1 MAKTNSKTRANASP
15 SVPEDD
21 GPVREMRLD
30 AAHQLGS
37 GSPAKNIPSP
47 HIETGSV
54 DESNGGPH
62 ATWEEESLGKA
73 ESALV
78 AAWDEL
84 HGPAYETE
92 SPSLDP
98 LAAAVDPSQ
107 MPGATSLEMLRV
119 ARTQLQQL
127 ATLLNERQAEL
138 DRRAL
143 NTDARAAEL
152 EQDQRSFQLLLREYH
167 ESETE
172 RQAQLAEREEA
183 LAAREQALAA
193 IELSQQERYEER
205 ADEVRQRAAAL
216 ELREIRLREW
226 EITLSQRT
234 GQLELHEHETEHA
247 ETALQERTQGL
258 CVEAEMLARRA
269 DSLRQL
275 LREYLAGET
284 PTTVTIERSRT
295 HSTYETVE
303 GFPAHEPEWPAFV
316 AAIRELAERRERLD
330 RGEASLAKS
339 EEEILRQRE
348 QLGREQANWERR
360 KQAEQRELDEGR
372 RLSRGEADA
381 IREQRLTSEKEIET
395 RRAAIEELHGGLILA
410 QQELLQERLALE
422 ELVAEFGGRINSTR
436 FTEAQLRG
444 RQKLAELYRHQ
455 TEQLLDERMKLE
467 ELAERLPLEQRR
479 LQAQRVELEQW
490 MADRQDDLS
499 GLTARLSA
507 REQELE
513 EIAAQ
518 LEDESRRW
526 SRERLDY
533 ERDLRC
539 LLTELGR

>member
-1 MAKTNSKTRANASP
+1 MAKTNSKTRANNSH
-15 SVPEDD
+15 SEPESD

-37 GSPAKNIPSP
+37 GTPKSIPSP
-47 HIETGSV
+47 HIDTGSA
-54 DESNGGPH
+54 DDHPGGPH
-62 ATWEEESLGKA
+62 TSWEEESLDKA
-73 ESALV
+73 EAALV

-84 HGPAYETE
+84 HGPAYEKE

-98 LAAAVDPSQ
+98 LAPAVDASQ
-107 MPGATSLEMLRV
+107 QSGSTSIEMLRV

-138 DRRAL
+138 DRRST
-143 NTDARAAEL
+143 NTDAREAEL
-152 EQDQRSFQLLLREYH
+152 AQDQRDFQLVLREYH

-172 RQAQLAEREEA
+172 RQAQLAEREVA

-193 IELSQQERYEER
+193 LELSQQERYEVR

-216 ELREIRLREW
+216 ELREVRLREW

-247 ETALQERTQGL
+247 ETALAERTQGL
-258 CVEAEMLARRA
+258 VVEAELLARRA
-269 DSLRQL
+269 DTLRQL

-284 PTTVTIERSRT
+284 PTTVLIERSRVAAASEAQT
-295 HSTYETVE
+295 
-303 GFPAHEPEWPAFV
+303 GFPDHEPEWPAFV

-339 EEEILRQRE
+339 EEEIARQRE

-360 KQAEQRELDEGR
+360 KTAEQRDLDEAR
-372 RLSRGEADA
+372 RLTHAEADA
-381 IREQRLTSEKEIET
+381 IREQRLSSERELET

-455 TEQLLDERMKLE
+455 TEQLLEERMKLE
-467 ELAERLPLEQRR
+467 ELAERLPLENRR

-490 MADRQDDLS
+490 MNDRQDDLS

-513 EIAAQ
+513 QIAAQ
-518 LEDESRRW
+518 LEEESRRW

>member
-1 MAKTNSKTRANASP
+1 MAKTNSKTRANTSSP
-15 SVPEDD
+15 ETESD

-30 AAHQLGS
+30 QAHQLGS
-37 GSPAKNIPSP
+37 AKSPTAVPQP
-47 HIETGSV
+47 HIETSTV
-54 DESNGGPH
+54 DHAAGGPH
-62 ATWEEESLGKA
+62 ASWEEESLSKA
-73 ESALV
+73 ETALV

-84 HGPAYETE
+84 HGPAYEKE

-98 LAAAVDPSQ
+98 LAAAVEPSQ

-138 DRRAL
+138 DRRATNL
-143 NTDARAAEL
+143 DARGSEL
-152 EQDQRSFQLLLREYH
+152 EADQRAFQLVLREYH

-172 RQAQLAEREEA
+172 RQAKLAEQEQT

-193 IELSQQERYEER
+193 LELSQQERYEER
-205 ADEVRQRAAAL
+205 VDEVRQRAAAL
-216 ELREIRLREW
+216 ELREVRLREW

-234 GQLELHEHETEHA
+234 GQLELHEHETENA
-247 ETALQERTQGL
+247 EAALSERTQGL
-258 CVEAEMLARRA
+258 VVEAELLARRA

-275 LREYLAGET
+275 LREYLSGET
-284 PTTVTIERSRT
+284 PTAVTIERSRT
-295 HSTYETVE
+295 LTASDN
-303 GFPAHEPEWPAFV
+303 FPESEAEWPAFV
-316 AAIRELAERRERLD
+316 AAICELAERRARLE
-330 RGEASLAKS
+330 RGEASLTKS
-339 EEEILRQRE
+339 EAEILKQRE
-348 QLGREQANWERR
+348 QLGHEQARWERR
-360 KQAEQRELDEGR
+360 KQAEQRDVEEER
-372 RLSRGEADA
+372 RLARAEADA
-381 IREQRLTSEKEIET
+381 IREQRLTSERELET

-422 ELVAEFGGRINSTR
+422 ELVAEFGGRINSSR

-444 RQKLAELYRHQ
+444 RQKLADLYRHQ
-455 TEQLLDERMKLE
+455 TEQLLTERLKLE
-467 ELAERLPLEQRR
+467 ELAERMPLEQRR
-479 LQAQRVELEQW
+479 LQTQRVELEQW
-490 MADRQDDLS
+490 MSDRQDDLG

-513 EIAAQ
+513 QIAAQ

-526 SRERLDY
+526 GRERLDY

>member
-1 MAKTNSKTRANASP
+1 MAKTNSKTRANTSP
-15 SVPEDD
+15 SMPEDE

-30 AAHQLGS
+30 AAHQLGDAT
-37 GSPAKNIPSP
+37 PAKIPSP
-47 HIETGSV
+47 HIEARSSEAAV
-54 DESNGGPH
+54 GGPH
-62 ATWEEESLGKA
+62 TSWEEESLGKA
-73 ESALV
+73 DAALV

-84 HGPAYETE
+84 HGPAYAKE
-92 SPSLDP
+92 SLSLDP
-98 LAAAVDPSQ
+98 LAPTVDPSQ
-107 MPGATSLEMLRV
+107 QSSTTSLEMLRV

-138 DRRAL
+138 DRRSA
-143 NTDARAAEL
+143 NADAREAEL
-152 EQDQRSFQLLLREYH
+152 AQDQRDFQLILREYH
-167 ESETE
+167 ETESARQTQLTE
-172 RQAQLAEREEA
+172 REAA
-183 LAAREQALAA
+183 LAGREQALAA
-193 IELSQQERYEER
+193 LELSQQERYEER
-205 ADEVRQRAAAL
+205 AEEVRQRAAAL
-216 ELREIRLREW
+216 ELREVRLREW

-234 GQLELHEHETEHA
+234 GQLELHEHEAEHA
-247 ETALQERTQGL
+247 ESALAERTQGL
-258 CVEAEMLARRA
+258 VVEAELLARRA

-284 PTTVTIERSRT
+284 PTAVTVERSRT
-295 HSTYETVE
+295 HEAET

-330 RGEASLAKS
+330 RSEASLAKS

-360 KQAEQRELDEGR
+360 KAAEQRELDEAR
-372 RLSRGEADA
+372 RLTHAEADA
-381 IREQRLTSEKEIET
+381 IREQRLTTEKELET
-395 RRAAIEELHGGLILA
+395 RRVAIEELHGGLIFA

-455 TEQLLDERMKLE
+455 TEQLLEERMKLE

-490 MADRQDDLS
+490 MADRQNDLS
-499 GLTARLSA
+499 GLTARLAA

-513 EIAAQ
+513 QIAVQ
-518 LEDESRRW
+518 LEEESRRW

>member
-1 MAKTNSKTRANASP
+1 MAKTNSKTRANTSP
-15 SVPEDD
+15 SEPEVE
-21 GPVREMRLD
+21 GPLREMRLD
-30 AAHQLGS
+30 AAHQYGS
-37 GSPAKNIPSP
+37 TPAKTIPSP
-47 HIETGSV
+47 HIDTGNG
-54 DESNGGPH
+54 DERTGGPH
-62 ATWEEESLGKA
+62 ATWEEESLSKA
-73 ESALV
+73 ETALV

-84 HGPAYETE
+84 HGPAYEKE

-98 LAAAVDPSQ
+98 LAAAIDPSHV
-107 MPGATSLEMLRV
+107 PGGTSLEMLRV

-127 ATLLNERQAEL
+127 ATLLNERQTEL
-138 DRRAL
+138 DRRAT

-152 EQDQRSFQLLLREYH
+152 EQDQRAFQLVLREYH
-167 ESETE
+167 ESETT
-172 RQAQLAEREEA
+172 RQAELAEREEA

-193 IELSQQERYEER
+193 VELSQQERFEER
-205 ADEVRQRAAAL
+205 VDEVRQRAAAL

-247 ETALQERTQGL
+247 ESALAERTQGL
-258 CVEAEMLARRA
+258 CVEAELLARRA
-269 DSLRQL
+269 DTLRQM
-275 LREYLAGET
+275 LREYLSGET
-284 PTTVTIERSRT
+284 PTTVSIERAWANS
-295 HSTYETVE
+295 SYEAET
-303 GFPAHEPEWPAFV
+303 GFPTHEPEWPAFV

-339 EEEILRQRE
+339 EEEITRHRE

-360 KQAEQRELDEGR
+360 KVAEQRELDEGR

-381 IREQRLTSEKEIET
+381 IREQRLTSEREIET

-490 MADRQDDLS
+490 MNDRQDDLS

-513 EIAAQ
+513 QIAAQ